1 MPMPDVRPSGADAGM
16 PRGRGKAHEQRLSEI
31 LAGIAHDTAR
41 ERISIG
47 DLLSVMGDRAIGA
60 LMLIFAL
67 PNVLP
72 TPPGT
77 SAILGTPLVILA
89 AQLMLGMKPWLPRF
103 AVQRSMARAD
113 FAALVGRAGPWLAPA
128 ERLLRPRL
136 EILVRPPAEFAV
148 GAVCL
153 LLATILV
160 LPIPLGNILPA
171 LAICI
176 LSFAIIE
183 KDGLWG
189 ILGLIVAA
197 LSVVLVAGVVYA
209 LARAAIFI
217 ITNTFN

>member
-1 MPMPDVRPSGADAGM
+1 MPGALPSGADAGM
-16 PRGRGKAHEQRLSEI
+16 PRGTGKTHERRLTEI

-41 ERISIG
+41 ERVSIG

-60 LMLIFAL
+60 LMLVFAL
-67 PNVLP
+67 PNILP

-77 SAILGTPLVILA
+77 STILGTPLVILA

-103 AVQRSMARAD
+103 AVQRSMARTD
-113 FAALVGRAGPWLAPA
+113 FAALVDRAEPWLAPA

-136 EILVRPPAEFAV
+136 EVLVRPPAEYAI

-153 LLATILV
+153 LLAIILV

-176 LSFAIIE
+176 LCFAIIE

-189 ILGLIVAA
+189 IVGLIVAA
-197 LSVVLVAGVVYA
+197 LSVVLVSGVVYA
-209 LARAAIFI
+209 LAKAAIFV
-217 ITNTFN
+217 ITNAFN